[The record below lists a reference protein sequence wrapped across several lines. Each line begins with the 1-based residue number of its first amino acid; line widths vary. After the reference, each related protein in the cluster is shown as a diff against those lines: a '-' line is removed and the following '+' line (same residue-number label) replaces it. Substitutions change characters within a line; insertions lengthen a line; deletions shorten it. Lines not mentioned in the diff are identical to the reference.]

1 MPKKKKTIKKKVK
14 LTLKEQN
21 IIKECKQIISKHPK
35 LKRKKLD
42 KMKDLDKRLYYIKVW
57 AITESQPLDKLRNSK
72 KRCWKG
78 VGCHHLDHVVPI
90 IKGFVDNIPP
100 EHIGSLTNLRFIHWS
115 KNISK
120 GSTMT
125 EASHRV
131 LRKLKRIKK

>member
-57 AITESQPLDKLRNSK
+57 AITESQPLTKLRNSN
-72 KRCWKG
+72 KRGWRKY
-78 VGCHHLDHVVPI
+78 HLDHICSISV
-90 IKGFVDNIPP
+90 GYSENIPP
-100 EHIGSLTNLRFIHWS
+100 EVIGNIDNLRFIHWK
-115 KNISK
+115 KNIDK
-120 GSTMT
+120 GSKVST
-125 EASHRV
+125 HR
-131 LRKLKRIKK
+131 LQETKKKARKYKEK